1 VARPSKSTPSSSS
14 EPRLGS
20 TRIPPQPESAF
31 ERSVASLA
39 GVGPKVAERLAKLGV
54 RTIGDL
60 LCLLPQRYEDRTAIA
75 AIGALAPGEKALIEG
90 TIELA
95 EVAIR
100 RRRSLL
106 CRVGDGTGAVTL
118 RFFHFTRSQHE
129 TLVRGA
135 RVRCYGEVRAGPTG
149 LEMVHPE
156 TRAVTAAESAPETT
170 LTPIYPSTEGL
181 HQALL
186 RRLVARA
193 LAVLERQPLVDYL
206 GDLLGERR
214 SVGART
220 ARAPAASDAASE
232 AVSLSGALELLH
244 RPPQDA
250 ATALLATGR
259 HPAQRRIALEEL
271 VAQRLSLRAS
281 ADAIRSERSWRL
293 PATSEALMRFRAVLP
308 FPLTRAQERAFAE
321 ILEDLGRET
330 PMNRLL
336 QGDVGSGKTVVAALA
351 ALAAAAAAKQTAVMA
366 PTELLAEQHAASF
379 GRWLGAL
386 GYGVATLLGS
396 QSARERAAALEAIA
410 DGRAAVA
417 IGTHAL
423 FQEGV
428 TFDQLALV
436 IVDEQHRFGVQ
447 QRLKLKQKG
456 EREAR
461 TPHQLIMTAT
471 PIPRTL
477 AMTAYADLDCSVIDE
492 LPPGRQPVLTSV
504 LPESRR
510 VELVERVAAHCAAG
524 RQAYWVC
531 PLIDESEAVE
541 SSAASALVEELRAAL
556 PEARVG
562 LIHGRMRAPDKE
574 ATMRAFKAAELD
586 LLVATTV
593 IEVGVDVPNASLM
606 IVENAERMGL
616 AQLHQLRGRVGRGT
630 AASHCVLLYKPP
642 LGPLARERLGVLRA
656 TTDGFA
662 VAQKDL
668 ELRGPGE
675 VLGTRQTG
683 VLQLR
688 VADLVRDADLLP
700 RVIEISDELLE
711 RHPERV
717 APLIRRWS
725 RGAAEFAKV

>member
-1 VARPSKSTPSSSS
+1 
-14 EPRLGS
+14 
-20 TRIPPQPESAF
+20 
-31 ERSVASLA
+31 
-39 GVGPKVAERLAKLGV
+39 V

-75 AIGALAPGEKALIEG
+75 AIGALVPGEKALIEG
-90 TIELA
+90 TVELA

-106 CRVGDGTGAVTL
+106 CRVADGTGAVTL
-118 RFFHFTRSQHE
+118 RFFHFTRSQQE

-156 TRAVTAAESAPETT
+156 TRALTTAESAPETT

-186 RRLVARA
+186 RRLVGRA
-193 LAVLERQPLVDYL
+193 LAVLERQPLIDYL
-206 GDLLGERR
+206 GDLLDQRR
-214 SVGART
+214 RGGGART
-220 ARAPAASDAASE
+220 ERALAASDVPSDADAPALTAS
-232 AVSLSGALELLH
+232 LELLH

-281 ADAIRSERSWRL
+281 ADAIRREHSWPL
-293 PATSEALMRFRAVLP
+293 PEPRDVLARFRAVLP

-321 ILEDLGRET
+321 ILADLGRDA

-351 ALAAAAAAKQTAVMA
+351 ALVAAASGKQTAVMA

-379 GRWLGAL
+379 VRWLGAL
-386 GYGVATLLGS
+386 GFGVATLLGS
-396 QSARERAAALEAIA
+396 QSARERAASLEAIA
-410 DGRAAVA
+410 EGGAAVA

-428 TFDQLALV
+428 TFDRLALV

-510 VELVERVAAHCAAG
+510 VELVDRVAAHCATG

-556 PEARVG
+556 PKARVG
-562 LIHGRMRAPDKE
+562 LIHGRMRAADKE

-656 TTDGFA
+656 TNDGFA

-683 VLQLR
+683 ALQLR
-688 VADLVRDADLLP
+688 VADAVRDADLLP
-700 RVIEISDELLE
+700 RVIEISDELVE

-725 RGAAEFAKV
+725 RGVTEFAKV

>member
-1 VARPSKSTPSSSS
+1 
-14 EPRLGS
+14 
-20 TRIPPQPESAF
+20 
-31 ERSVASLA
+31 
-39 GVGPKVAERLAKLGV
+39 V

-60 LCLLPQRYEDRTAIA
+60 LCLLPQRYEDRTALA
-75 AIGALAPGEKALIEG
+75 AIGALAPGERALIEG
-90 TIELA
+90 TVELA

-106 CRVGDGTGAVTL
+106 CRVADGTGAITL
-118 RFFHFTRSQHE
+118 RFFHFTRSQQE
-129 TLVRGA
+129 TLARGA

-156 TRAVTAAESAPETT
+156 TRALAPADTAPDAT
-170 LTPIYPSTEGL
+170 LTPIYPSTDGL
-181 HQALL
+181 HQQLL
-186 RRLVARA
+186 RRLVGRA
-193 LAVLERQPLVDYL
+193 LAVLERHPLEDYL
-206 GDLLGERR
+206 ADLLGPAR
-214 SVGART
+214 SASAPRGASRT
-220 ARAPAASDAASE
+220 ALEEDPPPLGA
-232 AVSLSGALELLH
+232 ALELLH

-271 VAQRLSLRAS
+271 IAQRLSLRRS
-281 ADAIRSERSWRL
+281 ADAIRTESALRL
-293 PATSEALMRFRAVLP
+293 PAPRAELARFRAALP
-308 FPLTRAQERAFAE
+308 FGLTAAQERALAE
-321 ILEDLGRET
+321 ILRDLDADE

-351 ALAAAAAAKQTAVMA
+351 ALVAAAAGAQTAVMA

-379 GRWLGAL
+379 ARWLGAL
-386 GYGVATLLGS
+386 GVNLATLLGS
-396 QSARERAAALEAIA
+396 QTARERAAALRAVETGA
-410 DGRAAVA
+410 AAVV

-428 TFDQLALV
+428 AFDRLALV

-456 EREAR
+456 ERDAR

-492 LPPGRQPVLTSV
+492 LPPGRRPVLTSV

-556 PEARVG
+556 PDARIG
-562 LIHGRMRAPDKE
+562 LIHGRMRAADKE
-574 ATMRAFKAAELD
+574 AAMRAFKAAELD

-630 AASHCVLLYKPP
+630 EASHCVLLYKPP
-642 LGPLARERLGVLRA
+642 LTALARERLSVLRA
-656 TTDGFA
+656 TNDGFA

-688 VADLVRDADLLP
+688 VADLLRDADLLP
-700 RVIEISDELLE
+700 RVIELSDELLE
-711 RHPERV
+711 RHPERI

>member
-1 VARPSKSTPSSSS
+1 M
-14 EPRLGS
+14 
-20 TRIPPQPESAF
+20 
-31 ERSVASLA
+31 
-39 GVGPKVAERLAKLGV
+39 
-54 RTIGDL
+54 
-60 LCLLPQRYEDRTAIA
+60 PQRYEDRTA
-75 AIGALAPGEKALIEG
+75 LAPIGSLVPGERALIEG
-90 TIELA
+90 TVELA

-106 CRVGDGTGAVTL
+106 CRVADGSGAITL
-118 RFFHFTRSQHE
+118 RFFYFTRSQQE
-129 TLVRGA
+129 TLARGA

-149 LEMVHPE
+149 PEMVHPE
-156 TRAVTAAESAPETT
+156 TRALAPTEPAPDGT

-181 HQALL
+181 HQAVL
-186 RRLVARA
+186 RRLVGRA
-193 LAVLERQPLVDYL
+193 LAVLERQPLEDYL
-206 GDLLGERR
+206 ADLLEPAQNAHAPRAAARLTASGQDA
-214 SVGART
+214 GA
-220 ARAPAASDAASE
+220 ARDDAPALGA
-232 AVSLSGALELLH
+232 ALELLH

-250 ATALLATGR
+250 ATVLLATGK

-271 VAQRLSLRAS
+271 IAQRLTLRRA
-281 ADAIRSERSWRL
+281 ADAIRSARAQRL
-293 PATSEALMRFRAVLP
+293 PAPRAELERFRAALP
-308 FPLTRAQERAFAE
+308 FALTRAQERALAE
-321 ILEDLGRET
+321 ILRDLDAET

-351 ALAAAAAAKQTAVMA
+351 ALVAAAAHAQTAVMA

-379 GRWLGAL
+379 ARWLGAL
-386 GYGVATLLGS
+386 GLNVATLLGS
-396 QSARERAAALEAIA
+396 QGARERAAALRAVA
-410 DGRAAVA
+410 SGAAAVV

-428 TFDQLALV
+428 EFDRLALV

-456 EREAR
+456 ERDAR

-504 LPESRR
+504 LSESRR
-510 VELVERVAAHCAAG
+510 AELVQRVAAHCAAG

-531 PLIDESEAVE
+531 PLIEESEAVE
-541 SSAASALVEELRAAL
+541 SSAASALAEELRAAL
-556 PEARVG
+556 PAARVG
-562 LIHGRMRAPDKE
+562 LIHGRMRAADKDS
-574 ATMRAFKAAELD
+574 AMRAFKAAELD

-616 AQLHQLRGRVGRGT
+616 AQLHQLRGRVGRGSE
-630 AASHCVLLYKPP
+630 ASHCVLLYKPP
-642 LGPLARERLGVLRA
+642 LSALARERLSVLRA
-656 TTDGFA
+656 TNDGFA

-688 VADLVRDADLLP
+688 VADLIRDADLLP
-700 RVIEISDELLE
+700 RVIELSDELLE